1 MTTGDP
7 DKPRHFVEFEHPI
20 PAKIMSIDGTWG
32 GDVQL
37 INISDTEAEIEAVGK
52 IADLA
57 EFFLLLTGFGQPV
70 YRRCKRK
77 WVHGARIGVSF
88 NNSKIK
94 PDQPRQKPPP
104 GDG

>member
-1 MTTGDP
+1 MTADDP
-7 DKPRHFVEFEHPI
+7 EKPRHFVEFEHPI

-37 INISDTEAEIEAVGK
+37 INISDTEAEIEALGK

-70 YRRCKRK
+70 YRRCRRK
-77 WVHGARIGVSF
+77 WVRGARIGVIF

-94 PDQPRQKPPP
+94 PDGHKQKPPRS
-104 GDG
+104 DG